1 MRTVGLITEYNPFH
15 NGHAWHMQEAKRLSG
30 ADFCIVVMSGNF
42 VQRGAPAILNKYARA
57 EMALSCGADLV
68 LELPL
73 PYALGS
79 AEYFAAG
86 GVSLLDGLGV
96 VDALCF
102 GSECGDISALSK
114 AAGILAEEPEE
125 YAVRLR
131 EKLKSG
137 NTFPHSRAEALKEY
151 LDSYGESS
159 GFHTE
164 ILDEPNNILGI
175 EYLKALKRQKSRIVP
190 FTIPRAGG
198 SYHSEVPDAVFS
210 SATALR
216 HMLLKPELLETRTLS
231 ASFENEMPS
240 AVYRIL
246 SREFGTSCPVH
257 VRDFSGLLHYRLLS
271 VSSPD
276 DLLAFQ
282 DISGE
287 LADRIFR
294 QIPSYR
300 DFEQFTALVKTR
312 QYTESRIR
320 RCLLHILLDIRSED
334 VAYRKAHG
342 WNGYAR
348 VLGLRKKSSPL
359 LHAIKERSRLPLV
372 TKLADAKNILTQE
385 EMHFLQKDI
394 YASQVYQ
401 SVITNKFSGSP
412 YSEYQRPLIIYP

>member
-1 MRTVGLITEYNPFH
+1 MKTVGLITEYNPFH

-42 VQRGAPAILNKYARA
+42 VQRGAPAILDKYARA
-57 EMALSCGADLV
+57 EMALSCGADLA
-68 LELPL
+68 LELPVS
-73 PYALGS
+73 YALGS
-79 AEYFAAG
+79 AEYFASGA
-86 GVSLLDGLGV
+86 VSLLDGLGI
-96 VDALCF
+96 VDTLCF

-114 AAGILAEEPEE
+114 AAGILAEEPEG
-125 YAVRLR
+125 YTVRLK
-131 EKLKSG
+131 EKLRSG
-137 NTFPHSRAEALKEY
+137 KTFPQARAEALRKY
-151 LDSYGESS
+151 LASQSS

-164 ILDEPNNILGI
+164 ILEEPNNILGI
-175 EYLKALKRQKSRIVP
+175 EYLKALKRLNSSIVP

-198 SYHSEVPDAVFS
+198 SYHSEMPDAVFS

-216 HMLLKPELLETRTLS
+216 NMLLTPESPGNHRLS

-240 AVYRIL
+240 AVYQIL

-320 RCLLHILLDIRSED
+320 RCLLHILLDISAED

-372 TKLADAKNILTQE
+372 TKLAAAKSILTQE

-401 SVITNKFSGSP
+401 SVITSKFNGSP